1 MSRPHVNPDQAAVD
15 GRRIRR
21 NPNLVFEVAFG
32 RLGRH
37 VDAVAVDVEFP
48 AMVDAANA
56 ALLIATEVKR
66 GAAVRTVSLD
76 DADFVVGVAKGDQIL
91 AEQAQANGRA
101 IWIGQLVTQHRGQP
115 EAAKQF
121 AHRRSR
127 PDTTREFVIFFA

>member
-1 MSRPHVNPDQAAVD
+1 MSGPHVNPDQAAVN

-21 NPNLVFEVAFG
+21 ILSLKLLSGGSDGMSTQLPS
-32 RLGRH
+32 
-37 VDAVAVDVEFP
+37 DVEFP

-127 PDTTREFVIFFA
+127 PDTTREFVVFFA